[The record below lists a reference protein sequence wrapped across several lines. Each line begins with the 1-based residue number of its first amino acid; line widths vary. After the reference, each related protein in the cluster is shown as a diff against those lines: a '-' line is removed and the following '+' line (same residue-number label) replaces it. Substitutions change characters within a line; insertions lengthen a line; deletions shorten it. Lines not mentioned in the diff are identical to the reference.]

1 VILPQSFR
9 SFTEF
14 FCGCSVKLATRN
26 SQPAT
31 QKTMQRKI
39 IHIDMDAFYT
49 SVEQRDN
56 PALRGKPVAVGG
68 IKRGV
73 VASASYEAREFGVR
87 SAMPSSLALR
97 KCPHLLFV
105 GARFEVYREV
115 SQQIRE
121 IFFEYT
127 DLVEPLSLDEAYLD
141 VTENKKGIVSAI
153 LIARQIRAKIEAKTR
168 LTASAGVSVN
178 KFVAKVASDINKPN
192 GIKVI
197 LPEEVVPF
205 LETLPIEKFHGIGK
219 VTADKMKRLGIH
231 NGKDLKT
238 WAELDLVRM
247 FGKAGRYFYKI
258 VRGEDNREVNPN
270 RIRKSIGAE
279 RTFNEDIFNVDLM
292 FEKLKAIAENLFRS
306 IEKSE
311 NYGRTLTI
319 KIKFSD
325 FQIIT
330 RSKTAN
336 RDIIRLQDMI
346 AIIKE
351 LLYQNMENGVG
362 VRLLGVSISNLRNEE
377 ESLPRQLE
385 FDFY

>member
-1 VILPQSFR
+1 
-9 SFTEF
+9 
-14 FCGCSVKLATRN
+14 
-26 SQPAT
+26 
-31 QKTMQRKI
+31 
-39 IHIDMDAFYT
+39 MDAFYT

-68 IKRGV
+68 VKRGV
-73 VASASYEAREFGVR
+73 VTSASYEARVFGVR
-87 SAMPSSLALR
+87 SAMPSSIALR
-97 KCPHLLFV
+97 KCPQLQFV
-105 GARFEVYREV
+105 GARFDVYREV

-141 VTENKKGIVSAI
+141 VTENKKGIFSAI
-153 LIARQIRAKIEAKTR
+153 LIAQQIRQKIEAKTR

-205 LETLPIEKFHGIGK
+205 LETLAIEKFHGIGK
-219 VTADKMKRLGIH
+219 VTANKMNRLGIH
-231 NGKDLKT
+231 NGKNLKE
-238 WAELDLVRM
+238 WSELDLVRM
-247 FGKAGRYFYKI
+247 FGKTGRYFYKI
-258 VRGEDNREVNPN
+258 VRGEDSRDVNPN

-279 RTFNEDIFNVDLM
+279 RTFNEDIFSVDLM
-292 FEKLKAIAENLFRS
+292 FGKLKIIAENLFRS

-336 RDIIRLQDMI
+336 RDIIRLQDMVT
-346 AIIKE
+346 IIKE

-377 ESLPRQLE
+377 DSLPRQLE
-385 FDFY
+385 FDFW

>member
-1 VILPQSFR
+1 
-9 SFTEF
+9 
-14 FCGCSVKLATRN
+14 
-26 SQPAT
+26 
-31 QKTMQRKI
+31 
-39 IHIDMDAFYT
+39 MDAFYT

-68 IKRGV
+68 VKRGV
-73 VASASYEAREFGVR
+73 VTSASYEARVFGVR
-87 SAMPSSLALR
+87 SAMPSSIALR
-97 KCPHLLFV
+97 KCPQLQFV
-105 GARFEVYREV
+105 GARFDVYREV

-141 VTENKKGIVSAI
+141 VTENKKGIFSAI
-153 LIARQIRAKIEAKTR
+153 LIAQQIRQKIEAKTR

-205 LETLPIEKFHGIGK
+205 LETLAIEKFHGIGK
-219 VTADKMKRLGIH
+219 VTANKMNRLGIH
-231 NGKDLKT
+231 NGKNLKE
-238 WAELDLVRM
+238 WSELDLVRM
-247 FGKAGRYFYKI
+247 FGKTGRYFYKI
-258 VRGEDNREVNPN
+258 VRGEDSRDVNPN

-279 RTFNEDIFNVDLM
+279 RTFNEDIFSVDLM
-292 FEKLKAIAENLFRS
+292 FEKLKIIAENLFRS

-336 RDIIRLQDMI
+336 RDIIRLQDMVT
-346 AIIKE
+346 IIKE

-377 ESLPRQLE
+377 DSLPRQLE
-385 FDFY
+385 FDFW

>member
-1 VILPQSFR
+1 
-9 SFTEF
+9 
-14 FCGCSVKLATRN
+14 
-26 SQPAT
+26 
-31 QKTMQRKI
+31 
-39 IHIDMDAFYT
+39 MDAFYT

-68 IKRGV
+68 VKRGV
-73 VASASYEAREFGVR
+73 VTSASYEARVFGVR
-87 SAMPSSLALR
+87 SAMPSSIALR
-97 KCPHLLFV
+97 KCPQLQFV
-105 GARFEVYREV
+105 GARFDIYREV

-141 VTENKKGIVSAI
+141 VTENKKGIFSAI
-153 LIARQIRAKIEAKTR
+153 LIAQQIRQKIEAKTR

-205 LETLPIEKFHGIGK
+205 LETLAIEKFHGIGK
-219 VTADKMKRLGIH
+219 VTANKMNRLGIH
-231 NGKDLKT
+231 NGKNLKE
-238 WAELDLVRM
+238 WSELDLVRM
-247 FGKAGRYFYKI
+247 FGKTGRYFYKI
-258 VRGEDNREVNPN
+258 VRGEDSRDVNPN

-279 RTFNEDIFNVDLM
+279 RTFNEDIFSVDLM
-292 FEKLKAIAENLFRS
+292 FEKLKIIAENLFRS

-336 RDIIRLQDMI
+336 RDIIRLQDMVT
-346 AIIKE
+346 IIKE

-377 ESLPRQLE
+377 DSLPRQLE
-385 FDFY
+385 FDFW